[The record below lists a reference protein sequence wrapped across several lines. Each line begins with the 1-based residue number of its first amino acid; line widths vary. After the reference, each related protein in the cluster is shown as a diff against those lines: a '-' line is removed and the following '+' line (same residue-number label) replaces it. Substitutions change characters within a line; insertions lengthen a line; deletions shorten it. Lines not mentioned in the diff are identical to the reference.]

1 MIDERWMA
9 DWVSMGI
16 RELERYLGK
25 HARFEVYC
33 QNHDNG
39 GNHDNGNRTARNTSQ
54 ARRPTVH

>member
-9 DWVSMGI
+9 DWINMGI

-33 QNHDNG
+33 QNHDTEVRQNECSS
-39 GNHDNGNRTARNTSQ
+39 DTRNASQ
-54 ARRPTVH
+54 ARRPTIH